1 MSTASVQT
9 PLRAPLRARL
19 WTWVVSIVLTVS
31 ALGCALG
38 GGMAMCHALGG
49 AYAPGQALTPFRFLN
64 SSIAF
69 NAQPMMTAFFFGWL
83 VALGL
88 HAYASRRR
96 RMSLLHILIPAAI
109 FLMGVLLAFRGAD
122 VCTSL

>member
-1 MSTASVQT
+1 
-9 PLRAPLRARL
+9 
-19 WTWVVSIVLTVS
+19 VVSIVLTVS

-38 GGMAMCHALGG
+38 GGIATCRALGG
-49 AYAPGQALTPFRFLN
+49 AYKRGQEIPPF
-64 SSIAF
+64 SILGSTVLF
-69 NAQPMMTAFFFGWL
+69 DTQTMMTAFFVGWL

-96 RMSLLHILIPAAI
+96 RMSLVHILAPAAV
-109 FLMGVLLAFRGAD
+109 FLLGLLMAFHGAD